1 MTPRTLRPAPSA
13 TSLSDY
19 HGVSIEQ
26 YSTLVTLLR
35 REQTARRNLETQVG
49 GLRDD
54 IRDLQ
59 RAALESMQSG
69 MGMGMMQ
76 PGHTAESRQFLRF
89 RRALDDS
96 DTSPALRSD
105 DKHAGIADSDSDWD
119 RSDIYSRDD
128 PFGPPKWERQRV
140 VTAPMI

>member
-1 MTPRTLRPAPSA
+1 M
-13 TSLSDY
+13 
-19 HGVSIEQ
+19 
-26 YSTLVTLLR
+26 
-35 REQTARRNLETQVG
+35 
-49 GLRDD
+49 RDD

-69 MGMGMMQ
+69 IGMGMVQ
-76 PGHTAESRQFLRF
+76 PAHSTESRQFLRF

-96 DTSPALRSD
+96 DNSSALRSD
-105 DKHAGIADSDSDWD
+105 DKRTGIEDTDSDWD

-128 PFGPPKWERQRV
+128 QFGPPKWERQRV